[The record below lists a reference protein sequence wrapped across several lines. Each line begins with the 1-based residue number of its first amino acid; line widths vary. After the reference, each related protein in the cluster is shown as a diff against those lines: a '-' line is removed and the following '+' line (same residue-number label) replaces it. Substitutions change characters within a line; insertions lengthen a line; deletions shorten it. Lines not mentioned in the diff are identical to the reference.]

1 MREAL
6 ARGWRAVTL
15 NFRSCSGELNRR
27 SQFYHSGHTD
37 DLDEVVRWL
46 VTRALVHRAVHFATE
61 KPGVEFCALATYLGE
76 MITHAHKLAHGE
88 NPKAQSHKDVVH

>member
-1 MREAL
+1 MARADELEERASAL
-6 ARGWRAVTL
+6 AQKLATEFADLG
-15 NFRSCSGELNRR
+15 
-27 SQFYHSGHTD
+27 D
-37 DLDEVVRWL
+37 DVRWL